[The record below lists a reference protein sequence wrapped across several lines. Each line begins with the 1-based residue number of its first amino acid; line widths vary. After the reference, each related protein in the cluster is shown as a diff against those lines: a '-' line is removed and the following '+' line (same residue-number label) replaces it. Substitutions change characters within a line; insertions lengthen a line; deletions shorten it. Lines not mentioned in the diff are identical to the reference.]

1 MFLVNFT
8 NLDFD
13 QIKTSIQD
21 YLRANSNFTDYDFEG
36 SNLSVLI
43 DVLAYNTYIASYNAN
58 MVSNEVF
65 IDSATLRE
73 NVVSLARNIGYIP
86 RSRKAAKANISFFV
100 EVGDNSIKT
109 LTLKSGVICN
119 STSFGQSRYVFSLL
133 DDITVPVVF
142 QKNSSGDE
150 VIGSGIASFDAIDV
164 YEGSY
169 VISNYTVNN
178 NTSNQKFIIDNRGVD
193 TSTIKITVREKESS
207 TSKQRYVNA
216 SSILDVTSI
225 SKVFFIQEIE
235 DERYEIIFGDGVF
248 GKKLENNNYIEVSY
262 LISNGSNANGIS
274 EFNFSGTLIDN
285 QNRSLSGTPSLITTN
300 ISSTGGSEIES
311 INSIRNFA
319 PRVYSTQNRAV
330 TASDYEVL
338 IPKIYSE
345 AESVSAFGGEELT
358 PPQYGK
364 VFITIKPFFG
374 SFLSNGIK
382 DNIKAELRKYSVAG
396 IVPEILDI
404 KYLYIELESNV
415 YYDSNSAA
423 SSDLIQSKVTNNIN
437 KFADS
442 EELNKYGA
450 RFKFSKYQKLI
461 DNTDSAI
468 TSNISKIQ
476 IRRDLQASLNQFAEY
491 EICFR
496 NKFHIKNTSGYNIKS
511 SGFKLSGISKTVY
524 FGDTPNSNRTTGD
537 LFLFYLNSDVEPVVI
552 KRSVGIV
559 DYVNG
564 EITTNPLNIISTEK
578 NDGGTPIIEIS
589 VSPESNDV
597 LGIQDLYL
605 QIDTSKIVVNTI
617 QDNIESGSDTSGSN
631 YIVTSSY
638 TNGSLVRK

>member
-1 MFLVNFT
+1 MSLVNFT

-21 YLRANSNFTDYDFEG
+21 YLRSNSNFTDYDFEG

-100 EVGDNSIKT
+100 EVNDKSIKT

-133 DDITVPVVF
+133 DDITVPVI
-142 QKNSSGDE
+142 NE
-150 VIGSGIASFDAIDV
+150 IASFDAIDV

-169 VISNYTVNN
+169 VKSNFTVNAS
-178 NTSNQKFIIDNRGVD
+178 TQNQRFIIDNRGVD
-193 TSTIKITVREKESS
+193 TSTIKVTVRETESS
-207 TSKQRYVNA
+207 TSTQRYVNA
-216 SSILDVTSI
+216 SSILDVTSS

-262 LISNGSNANGIS
+262 LISNGNSANGIS

-300 ISSTGGSEIES
+300 VSSTGGSEIES

-319 PRVYSTQNRAV
+319 PRIYSTQNRAV

-345 AESVSAFGGEELT
+345 AESVSAFGGEELN

-404 KYLYIELESNV
+404 KFLYIELESNV
-415 YYDSNSAA
+415 YYDSNSAI

-450 RFKFSKYQKLI
+450 RFKYSKYQKLI
-461 DNTDSAI
+461 DDTDSAI

-496 NKFHIKNTSGYNIKS
+496 NKFHIKNSSGYNIKS
-511 SGFKLSGISKTVY
+511 SGFKISGISKTVY
-524 FGDTPNSNRTTGD
+524 FGDTPNSNKTTGD
-537 LFLFYLNSDVEPVVI
+537 LFLFYLNSDVDPVVI

-564 EITTNPLNIISTEK
+564 EITTNPLNIIQTEK
-578 NDGGTPIIEIS
+578 SDGGTPIIEIS

-638 TNGSLVRK
+638 ANGSLVRK

>member
-1 MFLVNFT
+1 MR
-8 NLDFD
+8 
-13 QIKTSIQD
+13 S
-21 YLRANSNFTDYDFEG
+21 NSNFTDYDFEG
-36 SNLSVLI
+36 SNLSVII

-100 EVGDNSIKT
+100 EVNDSTIKT

-133 DDITVPVVF
+133 DDITVPVI
-142 QKNSSGDE
+142 NE
-150 VIGSGIASFDAIDV
+150 IASFDAIDV

-169 VISNYTVNN
+169 VNSNFTVNAS
-178 NTSNQKFIIDNRGVD
+178 TPNQRFIIDNRGVD
-193 TSTIKITVREKESS
+193 TSTIKVTVRETESS
-207 TSKQRYVNA
+207 TSTQRYVNA
-216 SSILDVTSI
+216 SSILDVTSS

-262 LISNGSNANGIS
+262 LISNGNSANGIS

-285 QNRSLSGTPSLITTN
+285 QNKSLSGTPSLITTN
-300 ISSTGGSEIES
+300 VSSTGGSEIES

-319 PRVYSTQNRAV
+319 PRIYSTQNRAV

-345 AESVSAFGGEELT
+345 AESVSAFGGEELN

-404 KYLYIELESNV
+404 KFLYIELESNV
-415 YYDSNSAA
+415 YYDSNSAI

-450 RFKFSKYQKLI
+450 RFKYSKYQKLI
-461 DNTDSAI
+461 DDTDSAI

-496 NKFHIKNTSGYNIKS
+496 NKFHIKNSSGYNIKS
-511 SGFKLSGISKTVY
+511 SGFKISGISKTVY
-524 FGDTPNSNRTTGD
+524 FGDAPNSNKTTGD
-537 LFLFYLNSDVEPVVI
+537 LFLFYLNSDVDPVVI

-564 EITTNPLNIISTEK
+564 EITTNPLNIIQTEK
-578 NDGGTPIIEIS
+578 SDGGTPIIEIS

-638 TNGSLVRK
+638 ANGSLVRK

>member
-1 MFLVNFT
+1 MSLVNFT

-21 YLRANSNFTDYDFEG
+21 YLRSNSNFTDYDFEG

-100 EVGDNSIKT
+100 EVNDKSIKT

-133 DDITVPVVF
+133 DDITVPVI
-142 QKNSSGDE
+142 NE
-150 VIGSGIASFDAIDV
+150 ITSFDAIDV

-169 VISNYTVNN
+169 VKSNFTVNAS
-178 NTSNQKFIIDNRGVD
+178 TQNQRFIIDNRGVD
-193 TSTIKITVREKESS
+193 TSTIKVTVRETESS
-207 TSKQRYVNA
+207 TSTQKYINA
-216 SSILDVTSI
+216 SSILDVTSS

-262 LISNGSNANGIS
+262 LISNGNSANGIS

-285 QNRSLSGTPSLITTN
+285 QNKSLSGTPSLITTN
-300 ISSTGGSEIES
+300 VSSTGGSEIES

-319 PRVYSTQNRAV
+319 PRIYSTQNRAV

-345 AESVSAFGGEELT
+345 AESVSAFGGEELN

-404 KYLYIELESNV
+404 KFLYIELESNV
-415 YYDSNSAA
+415 YYDSNSAI

-450 RFKFSKYQKLI
+450 RFKYSKYQKLI
-461 DNTDSAI
+461 DDTDSAI

-496 NKFHIKNTSGYNIKS
+496 NKFHIKNSSGYNIKS
-511 SGFKLSGISKTVY
+511 SGFKISGISKTVY
-524 FGDTPNSNRTTGD
+524 FGDTPNSNKTTGD
-537 LFLFYLNSDVEPVVI
+537 LFLFYLNSDVDPVVI

-564 EITTNPLNIISTEK
+564 EITTNPLNIIQTEK
-578 NDGGTPIIEIS
+578 SDGGTPIIEIS

-638 TNGSLVRK
+638 ANGSLVRK

>member
-1 MFLVNFT
+1 MSLGNFT

-86 RSRKAAKANISFFV
+86 KSRKAAKANISFFV
-100 EVGDNSIKT
+100 EVNDSTIKT
-109 LTLKSGVICN
+109 ITLKSGVICN

-133 DDITVPVVF
+133 DDITVPVV
-142 QKNSSGDE
+142 N
-150 VIGSGIASFDAIDV
+150 GIAIFDTIDV

-169 VISNYTVNN
+169 VKSNFTVNL
-178 NTSNQKFIIDNRGVD
+178 NTQNQRFIIDNRGVD
-193 TSTIKITVREKESS
+193 TSTIKVNIRETESS
-207 TSKQRYVNA
+207 TSTQKYVNT
-216 SSILDVTSI
+216 SSILDVTST

-262 LISNGSNANGIS
+262 LISNGNNANGIS

-319 PRVYSTQNRAV
+319 PRIYSTQNRAV

-415 YYDSNSAA
+415 YYDSNSAL
-423 SSDLIQSKVTNNIN
+423 SSDLIQSKVISNIT

-450 RFKFSKYQKLI
+450 RFKYSKYQKLI
-461 DNTDSAI
+461 DDTDSAI

-496 NKFHIKNTSGYNIKS
+496 NKFHIKNISGYNIKS
-511 SGFKLSGISKTVY
+511 SGFKVSGISKTVY
-524 FGDTPNSNRTTGD
+524 FGDTPNEDKKTGD

-552 KRSVGIV
+552 TRSIGIIN
-559 DYVNG
+559 YVNG
-564 EITTNPLNIISTEK
+564 EITTNPLNIIQTEK
-578 NDGGTPIIEIS
+578 NDGGIPIIEIS
-589 VSPESNDV
+589 VSPDSNDV

-605 QIDTSKIVVNTI
+605 QIDTNKIVVNTI

>member
-1 MFLVNFT
+1 MSLVNFT

-21 YLRANSNFTDYDFEG
+21 YLRSNSNFTDYDFEG

-100 EVGDNSIKT
+100 EVNDKSIKT

-133 DDITVPVVF
+133 DDITVPVI
-142 QKNSSGDE
+142 NE
-150 VIGSGIASFDAIDV
+150 IASFDAIDV

-169 VISNYTVNN
+169 VKSNFTVNAS
-178 NTSNQKFIIDNRGVD
+178 TQNQRFIIDNRGVD
-193 TSTIKITVREKESS
+193 TSTIKVTVRETESS
-207 TSKQRYVNA
+207 TSTQRYVNA
-216 SSILDVTSI
+216 SSILDVTSS

-262 LISNGSNANGIS
+262 LISNGNSANGIS

-285 QNRSLSGTPSLITTN
+285 QNKSLSGTPSLITTN
-300 ISSTGGSEIES
+300 VSSTGGSEIES

-319 PRVYSTQNRAV
+319 PRIYSTQNRAV

-345 AESVSAFGGEELT
+345 AESVSAFGGEELN

-404 KYLYIELESNV
+404 KFLYIELESNV
-415 YYDSNSAA
+415 YYDSNSAI

-450 RFKFSKYQKLI
+450 RFKYSKYQKLI
-461 DNTDSAI
+461 DDTDSAI

-496 NKFHIKNTSGYNIKS
+496 NKFHIKNSSGYNIKS
-511 SGFKLSGISKTVY
+511 SGFKISGISKTVY
-524 FGDTPNSNRTTGD
+524 FGDTPNSNKTTGD

-564 EITTNPLNIISTEK
+564 EITTNPLNIIQTEK
-578 NDGGTPIIEIS
+578 SDGGTPIIEIS